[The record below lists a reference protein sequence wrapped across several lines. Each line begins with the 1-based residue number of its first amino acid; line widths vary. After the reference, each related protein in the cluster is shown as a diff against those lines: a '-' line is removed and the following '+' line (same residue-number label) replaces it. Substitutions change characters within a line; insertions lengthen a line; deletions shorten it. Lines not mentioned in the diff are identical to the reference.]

1 MTVAEQ
7 YEAIA
12 RVCTNLM
19 MAPDTWA
26 GADPPTRRAWLKIA
40 RDGLD
45 ELFAAVEA
53 DNRRHLADSHTRR
66 GPTYKGMR
74 MPK

>member
-7 YEAIA
+7 YEILT

-19 MAPDTWA
+19 MAPDAWA
-26 GADPPTRRAWLKIA
+26 GADPPTRRAWVKIA

-53 DNRRHLADSHTRR
+53 DNRRHLAAAHNTRSEAQR
-66 GPTYKGMR
+66 RRT
-74 MPK
+74 PK

>member
-19 MAPDTWA
+19 MAPDAWA
-26 GADPPTRRAWLKIA
+26 GADPPVRRAWLKIA

-45 ELFAAVEA
+45 ELFAAAEA
-53 DNRRHLADSHTRR
+53 DVRRHLADAHVRR
-66 GPTYKGMR
+66 RPAYKPR
-74 MPK
+74 TPK

>member
-1 MTVAEQ
+1 MTVSEQ
-7 YEAIA
+7 YEVLT
-12 RVCTNLM
+12 RTCTNLM
-19 MAPDTWA
+19 MAPDAWA
-26 GADPPTRRAWLKIA
+26 GADPPTRRAWVKIA

-53 DNRRHLADSHTRR
+53 DVRRHLADAPARR

>member
-7 YEAIA
+7 HETLT

-19 MAPDTWA
+19 MAPDAWA
-26 GADPPTRRAWLKIA
+26 GADPPTRRAWVRIA

-53 DNRRHLADSHTRR
+53 DNLRHLAAAHNRR

-74 MPK
+74 TPK

>member
-7 YEAIA
+7 YETLT

-19 MAPDTWA
+19 MAPDAWA
-26 GADPPTRRAWLKIA
+26 GAEPPTRRAWVKIA
-40 RDGLD
+40 QDGLD

-53 DNRRHLADSHTRR
+53 DTRRHLAAAHNARSEAQRR
-66 GPTYKGMR
+66 R
-74 MPK
+74 VPK